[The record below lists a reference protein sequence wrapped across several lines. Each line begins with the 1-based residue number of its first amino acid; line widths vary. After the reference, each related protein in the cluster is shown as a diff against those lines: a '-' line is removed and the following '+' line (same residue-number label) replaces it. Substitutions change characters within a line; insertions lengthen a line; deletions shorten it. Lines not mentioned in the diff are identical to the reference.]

1 MADKR
6 DYYEVLGVA
15 KDADEATIKRAF
27 KRLAI
32 KYHPDHNKDPDAGEK
47 FREINEAYQVLSDP
61 QKRQAYDQ
69 FGFEGVNG
77 QGAGGAGFSNADFS
91 DIFGNFGDIFG
102 DIFGGAAGGRARR
115 GPQVVPGNDLRV
127 RLTLSLEEAVRGVTK
142 KINIKTRVRCEK
154 CIGTGGTG
162 KKTCPTCHGS
172 GQVHMRQGF
181 MSIAQICPQCHGTG
195 EIIENPCSECHGT
208 GRVEKTKM
216 LSVNI
221 PAGVDVGD
229 RIRLQGEGEA
239 GLNGAPSGDL
249 YVVVDVK
256 PHNIFERDG
265 NDLSCE
271 VPVSFTTAALG
282 GKVDVPTLDGRV
294 TVSVRPGTQTGTV
307 MRLAGKGVKSVRS
320 STKGN
325 LYCRIIVETPV
336 NLTSYQKDLLA
347 KFEASLNGEENGK
360 EIDPQAQA
368 AARSSHTPKS
378 EGFLNKVKK
387 FFDDI
392 AK

>member
-6 DYYEVLGVA
+6 DYYEVLGIA

-77 QGAGGAGFSNADFS
+77 QGGGAGGFNNADFS

-102 DIFGGAAGGRARR
+102 DIFGGAAGGRGRR

-127 RLTLSLEEAVRGVTK
+127 RLTLTLEEAVRGVSK
-142 KINIKTRVRCEK
+142 KINIKTKVACEK
-154 CIGTGGTG
+154 CHGTGGTG
-162 KKTCPTCHGS
+162 KKTCPTCQGA
-172 GQVHMRQGF
+172 GQVHIRQGF
-181 MSIAQICPQCHGTG
+181 MTLAQVCPTCHGTG
-195 EIIENPCSECHGT
+195 EIIADPCSECHGS
-208 GRVEKTKM
+208 GRVDKTKM
-216 LSVNI
+216 LNVTI
-221 PAGVDVGD
+221 PAGVDTGD
-229 RIRLQGEGEA
+229 RIRLSGEGEA

-249 YVVVDVK
+249 YVVIEVK

-265 NDLSCE
+265 SDLSCE
-271 VPVSFTTAALG
+271 VPISFATAALG
-282 GKVDVPTLDGRV
+282 GKVEVPTLDGRV
-294 TVSVRPGTQTGTV
+294 TLTVRPGTQTGTM
-307 MRLAGKGVKSVRS
+307 MRLAGKGVKSIHS
-320 STKGN
+320 TTKGN
-325 LYCRIIVETPV
+325 LYCRIVVETPV

-347 KFEASLNGEENGK
+347 KFEASLNGEEEGK
-360 EIDPQAQA
+360 EDPQAQA
-368 AARSSHTPKS
+368 AARSAHTPKS